1 MVDNLPIQFG
11 TEIEK
16 CDLLFI
22 LPLNATFSR
31 TVNHRFII
39 KRLLRVM
46 DVRQGV
52 LERNAFKMVYLY
64 NELAAL
70 RHRTEEFEALAYRAL
85 TVLKGRT
92 EPEIQPLIEELHRMR
107 PDGTGKEA
115 EDAPLA
121 SRALMRRHRRVDVFA
136 ICPAPKLAVNT
147 IDFWKGKEA
156 GKAFRMMR
164 DVTSAEM
171 EKFFATPP
179 ECVRM
184 ALVQPTREVVYLEEF

>member
-1 MVDNLPIQFG
+1 MRSLIHS
-11 TEIEK
+11 
-16 CDLLFI
+16 
-22 LPLNATFSR
+22 PLNATFSR
-31 TVNHRFII
+31 TVNHRSII

-121 SRALMRRHRRVDVFA
+121 NRALHAAPSTRRRVRDLPCSQA
-136 ICPAPKLAVNT
+136 G
-147 IDFWKGKEA
+147 GKYYR
-156 GKAFRMMR
+156 F
-164 DVTSAEM
+164 
-171 EKFFATPP
+171 
-179 ECVRM
+179 
-184 ALVQPTREVVYLEEF
+184 LEGQGGRKSLSHDA